1 MARLGSRPP
10 GTRGQGLDSE
20 PLPTALRVSPLL
32 YGPWNGCYHPS
43 TPPVWTRQV
52 LLLKGSEV
60 PAFSSLPL
68 YWRVCLIN
76 AAVFLIDT
84 VVLVVSP
91 ATISSDVTNSELGV
105 LAIGLVLIMVL
116 NALLLRG
123 SLAPVDELIS
133 RMQRMNLQRLGER
146 SPETRD
152 GSVRQLVGS
161 YNAMVSRL
169 ELEQARSNARALA
182 AQEAERHRI
191 AQELHDEIGQ
201 GLTVVLLGLKR
212 AIDQAPDPLAKE
224 LLDLQD
230 TARAS
235 LEEVRQVARRL
246 RPGVLQDLGLVS
258 ALTALAT
265 DFITHTGSHVNR
277 HIQTPLP
284 LLSAEQELVLY
295 RVAQEALT
303 NTARHAHATAVDL
316 TLSGDDDTV
325 ELCIIDDGG
334 GLLLEQEG
342 AGIRGMRERALLV
355 GATLAI
361 RPRTETSG
369 TEVRLSIPLP

>member
-1 MARLGSRPP
+1 
-10 GTRGQGLDSE
+10 
-20 PLPTALRVSPLL
+20 
-32 YGPWNGCYHPS
+32 
-43 TPPVWTRQV
+43 
-52 LLLKGSEV
+52 
-60 PAFSSLPL
+60 L

-76 AAVFLIDT
+76 TAVFLIAV

-91 ATISSDVTNSELGV
+91 ATVSSEVSTSEVGV
-105 LAIGLVLIMVL
+105 LAAGLVLIMVL
-116 NALLLRG
+116 NALLLRS

-133 RMQRMNLQRLGER
+133 RMQRINLARLGER

-152 GSVRQLVGS
+152 GSVRQLVRS
-161 YNAMVSRL
+161 FNAMVSRL

-212 AIDQAPDPLAKE
+212 VVDQAPAHLAQE
-224 LLDLQD
+224 LRELQD

-258 ALTALAT
+258 ALTALAA
-265 DFITHTGSHVNR
+265 DFSAHTGSQVHR

-284 LLSAEQELVLY
+284 PLTAEQELVVY

-303 NTARHAHATAVDL
+303 NTARHAHATAVNL
-316 TLSGDDDTV
+316 TLTGSDDTV
-325 ELCIIDDGG
+325 ALRVADDGH
-334 GLLLEQEG
+334 GLRPDQEG

-355 GATLAI
+355 GGDLTIQA
-361 RPRTETSG
+361 RPGTPG
-369 TEVRLSIPLP
+369 TEVRLVIPATGANSPAGQE

>member
-1 MARLGSRPP
+1 M
-10 GTRGQGLDSE
+10 
-20 PLPTALRVSPLL
+20 
-32 YGPWNGCYHPS
+32 
-43 TPPVWTRQV
+43 
-52 LLLKGSEV
+52 

-116 NALLLRG
+116 NALLLRS
-123 SLAPVDELIS
+123 SLTPVDELIS

-212 AIDQAPDPLAKE
+212 AIDQAPDPLAQE

-265 DFITHTGSHVNR
+265 DFTTHTGSHVNR

-284 LLSAEQELVLY
+284 HLSAEQELVLY

-303 NTARHAHATAVDL
+303 NTARHAHATALNL
-316 TLSGDDDTV
+316 TLTVDDDTV
-325 ELCIIDDGG
+325 ELSIVDDGR

-355 GATLAI
+355 GANLTI
-361 RPRTETSG
+361 GTRSETPG
-369 TEVRLSIPLP
+369 TEVRLSIPLPRKPTR